1 MFWPRY
7 DVFLSYSR
15 ADTERIQPLRDE
27 LRRLGYR
34 VFFDVQ
40 SIDPGEKWKDR
51 LDRSIRSSR
60 TLILCWSENARASD
74 YITFEYS
81 RAEALKKRVF
91 PWSLDG
97 TPLPKML
104 ELQAINEPDGAKAA
118 GLLRPYLGWTLKR
131 RRTAQALAAVAMA
144 IVLAIG
150 LWHILQP
157 PPPLPLW
164 SFQGEV
170 TDLKTHL
177 PIPGVEVDLKLADGK
192 TYTDLTDSRGAYTL
206 QNLPQPRPAHIHLQ
220 FRKQGYIGDSP
231 IVESTQNGFDPLLEP
246 LPEKQP

>member
-15 ADTERIQPLRDE
+15 ADSERVRPLCDE

-51 LDRSIRSSR
+51 LDRSIRASR
-60 TLILCWSENARASD
+60 TLILCWSENARGHE

-81 RAEALKKRVF
+81 RAEALHKRVF
-91 PWSLDG
+91 PWLLDG
-97 TPLPKML
+97 SPLPAML
-104 ELQAINEPDGAKAA
+104 ELQGITETDAAKVAA
-118 GLLRPYLGWTLKR
+118 ALGRSLGWTLKR
-131 RRTAQALAAVAMA
+131 RRSLQGLVAVVMA

-150 LWHILQP
+150 LWHSFQ
-157 PPPLPLW
+157 PLPPW

-177 PIPGVEVDLKLADGK
+177 PIAGVEVDLKLADGK

-246 LPEKQP
+246 LPVKQP

>member
-1 MFWPRY
+1 MFWPLY
-7 DVFLSYSR
+7 DVFLSYAR
-15 ADTERIQPLRDE
+15 ADAERIQPLRDE

-51 LDRSIRSSR
+51 LDRSIRNSR
-60 TLILCWSENARASD
+60 TLVLCWSENARASD

-91 PWSLDG
+91 PWLLDG
-97 TPLPKML
+97 TPLPAML
-104 ELQAINEPDGAKAA
+104 ELQGITEPDGTKVAA
-118 GLLRPYLGWTLKR
+118 ALGRSLGWTLKR
-131 RRTAQALAAVAMA
+131 RRALQVLAAVAVA
-144 IVLAIG
+144 ILLAIG
-150 LWHILQP
+150 LWHSFQP
-157 PPPLPLW
+157 PPPW

-170 TDLKTHL
+170 TDLKAHL

-246 LPEKQP
+246 LPAKQP